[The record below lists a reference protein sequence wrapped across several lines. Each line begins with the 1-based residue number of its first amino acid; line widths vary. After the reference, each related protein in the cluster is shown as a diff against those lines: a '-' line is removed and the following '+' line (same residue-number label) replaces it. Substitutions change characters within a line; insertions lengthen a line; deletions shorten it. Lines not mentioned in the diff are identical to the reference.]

1 MATEFYE
8 IDQYGIKIYYRDERM
23 FVMNLAKGF
32 AKQNGEKEEKFL
44 LTTYRNLTSLPVFRM
59 DEFETLE
66 EAEAYVRNV
75 EPQCPIITNA
85 ENPIEFE
92 GTDEEIYRQW
102 LSWLDERALLPTLS
116 YFQHVP
122 EYIARTLQRYPTKED
137 TYQTKI
143 IINRNDWDG

>member
-32 AKQNGEKEEKFL
+32 VQQNGKKEEKFM

-59 DEFETLE
+59 DEFETRE
-66 EAEAYVRNV
+66 EAEAYVRKV

-85 ENPIEFE
+85 EAPIEFQ
-92 GTDEEIYRQW
+92 GTEEEIYTQW
-102 LSWLDERALLPTLS
+102 LCWLDERALLPTLS
-116 YFQHVP
+116 GFQHIP
-122 EYIARTLQRYPTKED
+122 EHIARKLKDYPTSE
-137 TYQTKI
+137 TSYQNKI
-143 IINRNDWDG
+143 VIDFD